1 MPETLISKAFIYK
14 FLKFLCFLG
23 RSLGLEYRH
32 LFSCCWFFFFLF
44 FFLILSGVQE
54 LSTAATPWTYTLT

>member
-1 MPETLISKAFIYK
+1 MISKAFIYK

-32 LFSCCWFFFFLF
+32 LFSCCWFFFILF
-44 FFLILSGVQE
+44 FFSSGVQE
-54 LSTAATPWTYTLT
+54 PSTAAPPWTYTLP

>member
-1 MPETLISKAFIYK
+1 MISKAFIYK

-32 LFSCCWFFFFLF
+32 LFSCCWFFFIF
-44 FFLILSGVQE
+44 FFLWGAGAKHC
-54 LSTAATPWTYTLT
+54 STALDIHFALI